1 MGLYNEEIYSKS
13 NINNRNFLD
22 DYVLELKSRGLSE
35 GTIKQYQNDLRGY
48 ICWIYNNQN
57 DMFLLDLK
65 RRDFRN
71 FILYLQEMELS
82 NARIN
87 RFQSS
92 IRNALEYALLD
103 DDDYPEY
110 IQNPMAR
117 IKSLDSKA
125 VVKEVVFLEDEQ
137 VTFLLNYLLKSKQY
151 QKALYLSLSYDSCG
165 RRSEIYS
172 VTKDGFLT
180 DGVYKTLPVKG
191 KGGKVFPLHYSDRT
205 KQIAKLYL
213 DDRGSDNIDSL
224 WINERGKEKRQV
236 SKNMLYLHAISL
248 RSILEAEYN
257 KDIPMSSH
265 SIRHFGLQNYQDG
278 THSALKFMGKDK
290 LELDMLKIL
299 AHHTNISTTEGY
311 LKDNSSDLLDD
322 LFKG

>member
-1 MGLYNEEIYSKS
+1 MSLYNEEIYTKS
-13 NINNRNFLD
+13 NINNKNFLD
-22 DYVLELKSRGLSE
+22 DYILELKSKGLSE
-35 GTIKQYQNDLRGY
+35 GTIAQYKNDLRGY

-87 RFQSS
+87 RFMSS
-92 IRNALEYALLD
+92 IRCALEYALLD
-103 DDDYPEY
+103 DDEYPNY
-110 IQNPMAR
+110 QTNPMSR

-125 VVKEVVFLEDEQ
+125 IVKEVVFLEDKQ
-137 VTFLLNYLLKSKQY
+137 VSFLLNYLLDRKQY
-151 QKALYLSLSYDSCG
+151 QKALYLSLSYDSCA

-172 VTKDGFLT
+172 VTKEGFLV
-180 DGVYKTLPVKG
+180 DGLYRTQPVKG

-213 DDRGSDNIDSL
+213 EDRGTDNVDSL
-224 WINERGKEKRQV
+224 WINERGSEKRQI
-236 SKNMLYLHAISL
+236 SKNMLYLHAVSF
-248 RSILEAEYN
+248 RSILESEYN
-257 KDIPMSSH
+257 EDIPMSSH
-265 SIRHFGLQNYQDG
+265 SIRHFGLQNYKDG

-290 LELDMLKIL
+290 LEMDMLKIL
-299 AHHTNISTTEGY
+299 AHHSNISTTEGY
-311 LKDNSSDLLDD
+311 LKDDSNDLLDD